1 MSMQTSCDANNTN
14 QRQNHLEEHLSLTD
28 VSIRAPRRLRRT
40 CCGVVSINFFL
51 ILI

>member
-28 VSIRAPRRLRRT
+28 VSIRAPRRLRT
-40 CCGVVSINFFL
+40 CGVVSINFFL